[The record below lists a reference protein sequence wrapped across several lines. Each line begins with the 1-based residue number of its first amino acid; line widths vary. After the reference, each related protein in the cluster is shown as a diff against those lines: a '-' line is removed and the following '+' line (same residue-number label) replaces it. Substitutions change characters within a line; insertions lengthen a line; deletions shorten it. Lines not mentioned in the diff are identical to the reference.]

1 VERRVEE
8 PSVADRLKR
17 WLASP
22 AVAFLLIG
30 VLLFGLQAL
39 LRGRGDGGD
48 STRIEVTSAEV
59 GVLTDYFT
67 RQWNRPPT
75 EEQLRGLV
83 DDYIRREV
91 LYREALAL
99 GLDRGDEVIRRRMV
113 QKFEFLTEDL
123 AGQLQPPDA
132 ALQTYFE
139 ENRERY
145 RHPELRSFTHVYFN
159 VDERGD
165 EVYAE
170 AESVRADLR
179 ASPDVAARAGE
190 LGDPFMLARHYRAV
204 SPQEAS
210 RLFGGRFADA
220 LFELEPGG
228 WQGPVASG
236 YGVHLVLVTDVEGSS
251 MPELDD
257 VIGLVLTDYQRE
269 VRERAQ
275 EEVLASLME
284 RYEVEVDEAAILSQS
299 LQR

>member
-1 VERRVEE
+1 MSENPR
-8 PSVADRLKR
+8 ADVKR

-22 AVAFLLIG
+22 AVAFLVIG
-30 VLLFGLQAL
+30 ALLFGLQAL
-39 LRGRGDGGD
+39 LSERGAGGD
-48 STRIEVTSAEV
+48 SSRIEVTETEI
-59 GVLTDYFT
+59 GLLTDYFT

-75 EEQLRGLV
+75 EDQLRGLV
-83 DDYIRREV
+83 DDHVRREV

-123 AGQLQPPDA
+123 VGQLQPPDA
-132 ALQTYFE
+132 ALQTYLE

-145 RHPELRSFTHVYFN
+145 RYPELRSFTHVYFN

-165 EVYAE
+165 AVFAE
-170 AESVRADLR
+170 AESVLADLR
-179 ASPDVAARAGE
+179 ASPDAGAKASE

-220 LFELEPGG
+220 LFELEPGE

-236 YGVHLVLVTDVEGSS
+236 YGLHLVLVTDVEGSS

-257 VIGLVLTDYQRE
+257 VIGPVLTDYQRE

-275 EEVLASLME
+275 EEILASLME
-284 RYEVEVDEAAILSQS
+284 RYVVEIDEASILSRS

>member
-1 VERRVEE
+1 MSENPR
-8 PSVADRLKR
+8 ADVKR

-22 AVAFLLIG
+22 AVAFLVIG
-30 VLLFGLQAL
+30 ALLFGLQAL
-39 LRGRGDGGD
+39 LSERGAGGD
-48 STRIEVTSAEV
+48 SSRIEVTETEI
-59 GVLTDYFT
+59 GLLTDYFT

-75 EEQLRGLV
+75 EDQLRGLV
-83 DDYIRREV
+83 DDHVRREV

-132 ALQTYFE
+132 ALQTYLE

-145 RHPELRSFTHVYFN
+145 RYPELRSFTHVYFN

-165 EVYAE
+165 AVFAE
-170 AESVRADLR
+170 AESVLADLR
-179 ASPDVAARAGE
+179 ASPDAAAKASE

-220 LFELEPGG
+220 LFELEPGA

-236 YGVHLVLVTDVEGSS
+236 YGLHLVLVTDVEGSL

-257 VIGLVLTDYQRE
+257 VIGPVLTDYQRE

-275 EEVLASLME
+275 EEILASLME
-284 RYEVEVDEAAILSQS
+284 RYVVEIDEASILSRS

>member
-1 VERRVEE
+1 MSENPR
-8 PSVADRLKR
+8 ADVKR

-22 AVAFLLIG
+22 AVAFLVIG
-30 VLLFGLQAL
+30 ALLFGLQAL
-39 LRGRGDGGD
+39 LSERGAGGD
-48 STRIEVTSAEV
+48 SSRIEVTETEI
-59 GVLTDYFT
+59 GLLTDYFT

-75 EEQLRGLV
+75 EDQLRGLV
-83 DDYIRREV
+83 DDHVRREV

-132 ALQTYFE
+132 ALQTYLE

-145 RHPELRSFTHVYFN
+145 RYPELRSFTHVYFN

-165 EVYAE
+165 AVFAE
-170 AESVRADLR
+170 AESVLADLR
-179 ASPDVAARAGE
+179 ASPDAAAKASE

-220 LFELEPGG
+220 LFELEPGE

-236 YGVHLVLVTDVEGSS
+236 YGLHLVLVTDVEGSS

-257 VIGLVLTDYQRE
+257 VIGPVLTDYQRE

-275 EEVLASLME
+275 EEILASLME
-284 RYEVEVDEAAILSQS
+284 RYVVEIDEASILSRS

>member
-1 VERRVEE
+1 M
-8 PSVADRLKR
+8 KR

-22 AVAFLLIG
+22 AAAFLVIG
-30 VLLFGLQAL
+30 VLLFALQAL
-39 LRGRGDGGD
+39 VANRAGGGD
-48 STRIEVTSAEV
+48 STRIEVTETEI
-59 GVLTDYFT
+59 GLLTDYFT

-75 EEQLRGLV
+75 EQELRGLV
-83 DDYIRREV
+83 DDYVRREV

-145 RHPELRSFTHVYFN
+145 RYPELRSFTHVYFN

-165 EVYAE
+165 AVVAE
-170 AESVRADLR
+170 AESVLADLR
-179 ASPDVAARAGE
+179 ASPDAAARAGE

-220 LFELEPGG
+220 LFELEPGD

-236 YGVHLVLVTDVEGSS
+236 YGLHLVLVTDVEGSS
-251 MPELDD
+251 VPGLDD
-257 VIGLVLTDYQRE
+257 VMDEVLADYQRE

-275 EEVLASLME
+275 DEILAGLME
-284 RYEVEVDEAAILSQS
+284 RYEVEIDEASIVSRS

>member
-1 VERRVEE
+1 MNV
-8 PSVADRLKR
+8 KR

-22 AVAFLLIG
+22 AVAFLVIG
-30 VLLFGLQAL
+30 ALLFGLQAL
-39 LRGRGDGGD
+39 LSERGAGGD
-48 STRIEVTSAEV
+48 SSRIEVTETEI
-59 GVLTDYFT
+59 GLLTDYFT

-75 EEQLRGLV
+75 EDQLRGLV
-83 DDYIRREV
+83 DDHVRREV

-132 ALQTYFE
+132 ALQTYLE

-145 RHPELRSFTHVYFN
+145 RYPELRSFTHVYFN

-165 EVYAE
+165 AVFAE
-170 AESVRADLR
+170 AESVLADLR
-179 ASPDVAARAGE
+179 ASPDAAAKASE

-220 LFELEPGG
+220 LFELEPGD

-236 YGVHLVLVTDVEGSS
+236 YGLHLVLVTDVEGSS

-257 VIGLVLTDYQRE
+257 VIGPVLTDYQRE

-275 EEVLASLME
+275 EEILASLME
-284 RYEVEVDEAAILSQS
+284 RYVVEIDEASILSRS

>member
-1 VERRVEE
+1 MTSAE
-8 PSVADRLKR
+8 PSVADRMKG

-22 AVAFLLIG
+22 AVAFLFVG

-39 LRGRGDGGD
+39 LSDRGDGGD

-59 GVLTDYFT
+59 GLLTDYFT

-75 EEQLRGLV
+75 EQELRGLV
-83 DDYIRREV
+83 DDYVRREV

-145 RHPELRSFTHVYFN
+145 RYPELRSFTHVYFN
-159 VDERGD
+159 IDKRGD
-165 EVYAE
+165 AGFAA
-170 AESVRADLR
+170 AESVLADLR
-179 ASPDVAARAGE
+179 ASPDAARAGE

-204 SPQEAS
+204 SPREAS
-210 RLFGGRFADA
+210 RLFGGEFADA
-220 LFELEPGG
+220 LFELEPGQ

-236 YGVHLVLVTDVEGSS
+236 YGLHLVLVTDAEGSS
-251 MPELDD
+251 MPGLDD
-257 VIGLVLTDYQRE
+257 VMDEVLADYQRE

-275 EEVLASLME
+275 EEVLAGLME
-284 RYEVEVDEAAILSQS
+284 RYEVEIDEASIVSRS

>member
-1 VERRVEE
+1 M
-8 PSVADRLKR
+8 ADRVKG

-22 AVAFLLIG
+22 AVAFLVIG

-39 LRGRGDGGD
+39 LSDRGAGGD
-48 STRIEVTSAEV
+48 SARIEVTETEI

-75 EEQLRGLV
+75 EKELRGLV
-83 DDYIRREV
+83 DDYVRREV

-145 RHPELRSFTHVYFN
+145 RYPELRSFTHVYFN

-165 EVYAE
+165 AVLGE
-170 AESVRADLR
+170 AESVLADLQT
-179 ASPDVAARAGE
+179 SPDGAARAGE
-190 LGDPFMLARHYRAV
+190 LGDPFMLARHYRGV
-204 SPQEAS
+204 SPREAS
-210 RLFGGRFADA
+210 RLFGGGFADA
-220 LFELEPGG
+220 LFELEPGD

-236 YGVHLVLVTDVEGSS
+236 YGLHLVLVTDVKESQ
-251 MPELDD
+251 MPGLDD
-257 VIGLVLTDYQRE
+257 VMDEVLADYQRE

-275 EEVLASLME
+275 DEVLAGLME
-284 RYEVEVDEAAILSQS
+284 RYEVEIDEASIVSRS